1 MPDCGCD
8 FEATNDEQRQTLRL
22 VLAINAVMF
31 VAELVAG
38 LLADSTGLI
47 ADSLDMLADASV
59 YAISLFAVG
68 RAANVRSTAATI
80 SGVLQMTLG
89 AVVMIEAV
97 RRFYGE
103 AEPIGG
109 TMIGIGFVA
118 LVANAVCLRLLWKHR
133 GGDVNFRASFIFST
147 NDVIANIGVI
157 VSGALV
163 LWTGSQFPDL
173 AIGMLISLVVFRG
186 GVKIFGEARRESKT
200 QRENGEKRG

>member
-186 GVKIFGEARRESKT
+186 GVKILGEARRESKT
-200 QRENGEKRG
+200 QPEDGEKRG